1 MLHKHRGK
9 KIYVS
14 FQLIVE
20 NLEFSKLFRKIAT
33 AGDFVDFSSYLEKTL
48 SRCQFSS
55 TRGKEP
61 LKKILHA
68 ADILQK
74 VIYSFSLM
82 NLFFLR

>member
-1 MLHKHRGK
+1 MMHIYRGK
-9 KIYVS
+9 KINVC

-55 TRGKEP
+55 TQGKELLTNYYTL
-61 LKKILHA
+61 LKYYKKLYI
-68 ADILQK
+68 
-74 VIYSFSLM
+74 
-82 NLFFLR
+82 FLIK

>member
-1 MLHKHRGK
+1 MHIYRGK
-9 KIYVS
+9 KINVC

-55 TRGKEP
+55 TQGKE
-61 LKKILHA
+61 LLTA
-68 ADILQK
+68 EILQK
-74 VIYSFSLM
+74 VIYIFNQM
-82 NLFFLR
+82 NLYFLKIKSR

>member
-61 LKKILHA
+61 LKKYYTLLTYYKRLYIVL
-68 ADILQK
+68 I
-74 VIYSFSLM
+74 
-82 NLFFLR
+82 